1 MINIP
6 IIQVSLMYILKD
18 SAIKSIKIS
27 VKLLYNKYKEN
38 ECKTIQNVC
47 EILLKQFVWMLDV
60 ENFRTI
66 MLNIAKTNVLLV
78 KKETSDVLSSNIV
91 LHDSLKQG

>member
-1 MINIP
+1 
-6 IIQVSLMYILKD
+6 MYILKN
-18 SAIKSIKIS
+18 SAIKRIKIS

-78 KKETSDVLSSNIV
+78 KKRNI
-91 LHDSLKQG
+91 